1 MTKTQFRPQLSS
13 LFSSLF
19 SKGKTL
25 AVLLGVTVLA
35 ACDSGSSSS
44 TANPVT
50 VTQPTPTPPA
60 PLVFVAQQGTDLS
73 ISARALL
80 SANPGGPGGSSNQ
93 SLRSG
98 DAITG
103 TAGNDILIG
112 GLGVDV
118 LRGMAGNDIMI
129 GGTEDFSGNI
139 DGGTT
144 GSDNRDRAY
153 GGDGADVFIWSPGDG
168 SDTFNGG
175 AGVDVLIF
183 GVLGEAAD
191 ADGLTAGAPF
201 FNVNPPSGAGSQ
213 DFDGIFLDA
222 NSQPRVRSSNSPG
235 FCSIVD
241 AVANRDQLE
250 SLNLNQIVRFS
261 LRGVAN
267 AFDDG
272 TRTDDDGLRV
282 AISTSNVEFVVCT
295 TREFDETAGLD
306 NVEVFDISGEVPVA
320 AEISSLPLYV
330 QDLII

>member
-1 MTKTQFRPQLSS
+1 MTKTQFSS
-13 LFSSLF
+13 L
-19 SKGKTL
+19 KML
-25 AVLLGVTVLA
+25 AVLLGVAVLA
-35 ACDSGSSSS
+35 ACDSDSNSSNS
-44 TANPVT
+44 NPVT
-50 VTQPTPTPPA
+50 VTPAPPAPPA
-60 PLVFVAQQGTDLS
+60 PLVFIAQQGNDLS
-73 ISARALL
+73 TSARALL

-103 TAGNDILIG
+103 SADNDILIG

-153 GGDGADVFIWSPGDG
+153 GGDGDDVFIWAPGDG

-175 AGVDVLIF
+175 AGIDVLIF

-191 ADGLTAGAPF
+191 ADGSTAGAPF

-241 AVANRDQLE
+241 AVANRDQFA
-250 SLNLNQIVRFS
+250 SLGLNQIIRFS
-261 LRGVAN
+261 LRGIAN

-272 TRTDDDGLRV
+272 SRTDDDGLRV
-282 AISTSNVEFVVCT
+282 AISTTDVEFVVCT
-295 TREFDETAGLD
+295 TRDFDDTAGLD

-320 AEISSLPLYV
+320 AEIGLLPTYV